1 MLQGI
6 KKRSIRKLTERYLSD
21 RDTSGR
27 NGPVD
32 SLGILV
38 DETIYND
45 PDEFYE
51 LGRRMGIQRKD
62 MRIFVF
68 SSDKHNLPTLRHD
81 QLNVKEFSWK
91 GEIKNQDALEFLDRP
106 FGLLLG
112 LYPGPHLFLDMLVS
126 RSKAR
131 FKVGL
136 KGSDERLFDLVIGL
150 QTWNPE
156 AFQTELTKYL
166 KTLNKID

>member
-1 MLQGI
+1 MLKQI
-6 KKRSIRKLTERYLSD
+6 KKRSIKKLTERYLSD

-27 NGPVD
+27 NDRVN

-38 DETIYND
+38 DESLYGD

-51 LGRRMGIQRKD
+51 LGKQLGVQRKD
-62 MRIFVF
+62 IRMFVF

-81 QLNVKEFSWK
+81 LLNVKEFSWK

-106 FGLLLG
+106 FSLLIG
-112 LYPGPHLFLDMLVS
+112 LYEGPHLFMDMLVS
-126 RSKAR
+126 RSRSR

-136 KGSDERLFDLVIGL
+136 KGSDERLFDLAIGL
-150 QTWNPE
+150 QSWNPE
-156 AFQTELTKYL
+156 AFRTELTKYL